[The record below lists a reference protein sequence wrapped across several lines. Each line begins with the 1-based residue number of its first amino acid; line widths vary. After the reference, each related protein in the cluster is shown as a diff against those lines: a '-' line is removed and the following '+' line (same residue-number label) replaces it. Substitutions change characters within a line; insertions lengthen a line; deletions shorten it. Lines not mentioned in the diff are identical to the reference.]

1 MPRQSQELFLSLAIP
16 TYVSSALRTLA
27 RPFSTGVKVTLNW
40 ALLFHRFFFGKNK
53 VMMVAL
59 GKGETDEYK
68 DNLHKVGKIFVVA
81 RKYHVNLLQGI
92 EIVIAL
98 DNAQVSKYLRGEVG
112 VLFTNKTK
120 DEVQE

>member
-1 MPRQSQELFLSLAIP
+1 
-16 TYVSSALRTLA
+16 
-27 RPFSTGVKVTLNW
+27 
-40 ALLFHRFFFGKNK
+40 
-53 VMMVAL
+53 MVAL

-81 RKYHVNLLQGI
+81 RNDHVDLLQRI
-92 EIVIAL
+92 EIFIAF
-98 DNAQVSKYLRGEVG
+98 DNPQVSKYLRGEVG